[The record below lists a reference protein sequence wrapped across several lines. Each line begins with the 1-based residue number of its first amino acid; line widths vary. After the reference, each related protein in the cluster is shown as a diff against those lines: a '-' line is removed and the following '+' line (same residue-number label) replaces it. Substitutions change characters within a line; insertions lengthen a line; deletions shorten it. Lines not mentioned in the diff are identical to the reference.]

1 MPSEQSNFAAS
12 WRAYRLIAEV
22 GTTEKEIPP
31 TIKIDPQGN
40 DSHLLLLAV
49 SSNAGYIWSLFP
61 DNFLLLAS
69 QRLNT
74 NRCFL
79 LLLLFF
85 PTSTFSTPTSPPSCP
100 SDSLTSDD
108 SLLGCDLL
116 SHPSPHGAQSV
127 STLPSSS
134 SSSCSSAL
142 LASGLDEAPPAQRVS
157 GKSSSHFASSTV
169 AFCRGCRWSTLSGR
183 MSPSLFRSSVVEE
196 PP

>member
-79 LLLLFF
+79 LLLFF
-85 PTSTFSTPTSPPSCP
+85 SLPPPSQR
-100 SDSLTSDD
+100 
-108 SLLGCDLL
+108 LLLL
-116 SHPSPHGAQSV
+116 
-127 STLPSSS
+127 LP
-134 SSSCSSAL
+134 AR
-142 LASGLDEAPPAQRVS
+142 Q
-157 GKSSSHFASSTV
+157 
-169 AFCRGCRWSTLSGR
+169 TLSLVTTLCWVATCFLTPPLTE
-183 MSPSLFRSSVVEE
+183 PSLFPLSL
-196 PP
+196 PPPPPPAPPPCSPPAWMRLRLPREFPVRAPPTLPLLPSPFAAAAAGAR